1 MEFDV
6 LSRLELH
13 LLSLV
18 MLNPDMRPKP
28 EQLETRR
35 LMASDWQNA
44 TNPYDVDNSGTVQPL
59 DVLLAVNDFNIKGPR
74 TLSVRAPGSTEPKCD
89 IDGDNQIS
97 RQDVDA
103 LIAAINQYTSK
114 SLTIGVDLTA
124 ASDPNGSEVVLQP
137 QVTYEGTTMPYTRV
151 RVEAFDS
158 TTTLATQQVISGAD
172 GKFQFELNFV
182 TPINH
187 LRFTADDPRLRTKS
201 TERIVRYGDVIAE
214 WNAELLETVRET
226 TAPASTVPGL
236 LIKPPPPLVAKQLA
250 MVQVA
255 MFDAINAVNPQ
266 FQSYALRIGPQAG
279 ASEIAAAAA
288 AAHRVASA
296 LYSLPVQIERW
307 DTTLAESLASVPD
320 GPAKSLGL
328 ELGRK
333 AADAV
338 IALRANDGSGMTVNY
353 VPGTAPGDWQPT
365 APGFSQATLPQWP
378 QVTPFVM
385 DSGDQFRPAAPPALT
400 SPEYA
405 DAVDQVMKFGDAD
418 STVRSADQTAI
429 AKFWGDG
436 GGTATPPGH
445 WNAIADDILLQR
457 GSSLLESA
465 RTMALLNLALAD
477 AAISSWEAKFFYEL
491 WRPIDA
497 IRKADM
503 DGNSATIAKADWTP
517 LLNTPSFPSYTSGH
531 STFSGAAAEILS
543 SIFGES
549 YAFSSLADRGA
560 AGIWPPPDD
569 VTGLAK
575 RSFTSFDAAA
585 EEAGMSRIYGGIHYS
600 FDNTA
605 GLASG
610 RSIGQLV
617 INSALQPLP
626 PSD

>member
-1 MEFDV
+1 
-6 LSRLELH
+6 
-13 LLSLV
+13 
-18 MLNPDMRPKP
+18 MRPKI
-28 EQLETRR
+28 EQLEARR

-44 TNPYDVDNSGTVQPL
+44 TNPYDVDNSGTVQAL
-59 DVLLAVNDFNIKGPR
+59 DVLLAANDFINSGAR
-74 TLSVRAPGSTEPKCD
+74 TLGVRAAGSHEPMCD

-103 LIAAINQYTSK
+103 LLSAINQYTSN
-114 SLTIGVDLTA
+114 SLTIGVDLSA
-124 ASDPNGSEVVLQP
+124 SSDPNGSEVVLQP
-137 QVTYEGTTMPYTRV
+137 HVTYEGTTMPYTQI

-158 TTTLATQQVISGAD
+158 TTTLATQQVVSGAD
-172 GKFQFELNFV
+172 GKFQFQLTFV

-187 LRFTADDPRLRTKS
+187 LRFTADDPRLRSKS

-214 WNAELLETVRET
+214 WNAELLEMVRET

-250 MVQVA
+250 MLQVA
-255 MFDAINAVNPQ
+255 MFDAINAVDPL
-266 FQSYALRIGPQAG
+266 FQPYALQIAPQNG

-288 AAHRVASA
+288 AAHRVASVLFA
-296 LYSLPVQIERW
+296 LPVQIERW

-320 GPAKSLGL
+320 GPAKTLGL

-333 AADAV
+333 AADAI
-338 IALRANDGSGMTVNY
+338 IALRANDGSGATVDY
-353 VPGTAPGDWQPT
+353 VSGTDPGDWQPT
-365 APGFSQATLPQWP
+365 APSFGHATLPQWS

-385 DSGDQFRPAAPPALT
+385 DSGAMFRPLTPPTLT

-405 DAVDQVMKFGDAD
+405 AAVDQVMKLGDAD
-418 STVRSADQTAI
+418 STVRTAEQTEI

-445 WNAIADDILLQR
+445 WNLIASDILLQR
-457 GSSLLESA
+457 GSTLTESA

-477 AAISSWEAKFFYEL
+477 AAISAWDAKYFFDL

-497 IRKADM
+497 IRKGDT
-503 DGNSATIAKADWTP
+503 DGNAATIIKADWTP
-517 LLNTPSFPSYTSGH
+517 LLNTPSFPSYVSGH
-531 STFSGAAAEILS
+531 STFSGAAAEVLS
-543 SIFGES
+543 AVFGES

-585 EEAGMSRIYGGIHYS
+585 DEAGISRIYGGIHFS

-610 RSIGQLV
+610 HSIGQLV
-617 INSALQPLP
+617 VNSALQALP
-626 PSD
+626 EAD